1 MLLNSPHFGVLIST
15 KTVRRANQATIE
27 RSREARRRGLSLAE
41 YQRLHKEDYVHR
53 IGGKTYDFYAIGKK
67 IMSNK
72 EKLKNLLH
80 FLKRKTNKQNLN
92 YFSVQN
98 VLNTDIFCM

>member
-1 MLLNSPHFGVLIST
+1 MFLPVNSTNSPHFGVLIST

-27 RSREARRRGLSLAE
+27 RGREARRRGLSLAE

-67 IMSNK
+67 IMSDK
-72 EKLKNLLH
+72 EKLKKA
-80 FLKRKTNKQNLN
+80 FSDAWNKII
-92 YFSVQN
+92 
-98 VLNTDIFCM
+98 TKKG